1 MAMTFREAARIA
13 PGETIDVSVE
23 LDDQPRTV
31 DLPTT
36 WPQHAWRLSG
46 GERSARIRRFPSRRT
61 MMSTFL
67 HRPKLAYPAFGALA
81 ALAGLLL
88 VAHSATA
95 QSATGTVSGRV
106 LWGSCIRAIPLPMTP
121 DGQAQPGV
129 VQPGAPV
136 SPDAQGIPDQR
147 PVPAP
152 INGLPAG
159 AVLVAVQ
166 NTNVSARTDE
176 AGRFT
181 LSGVPAGQYMTVA
194 AGPVAESVSAT
205 AERPN
210 VFVSGGQS
218 VDIGTLSL
226 GGGGPVNF
234 GIACRAVQLGVGA
247 AGTVEATP
255 GDVPAPT
262 SP

>member
-1 MAMTFREAARIA
+1 M
-13 PGETIDVSVE
+13 
-23 LDDQPRTV
+23 
-31 DLPTT
+31 
-36 WPQHAWRLSG
+36 
-46 GERSARIRRFPSRRT
+46 SA
-61 MMSTFL
+61 L
-67 HRPKLAYPAFGALA
+67 VHRPRITYPVFGALA

-121 DGQAQPGV
+121 DGQAVPGA
-129 VQPGAPV
+129 VQPGSPTT
-136 SPDAQGIPDQR
+136 PDAQGIPGGQR
-147 PVPAP
+147 PIPAP

-166 NTNVSARTDE
+166 NTGVSARTDE

-194 AGPVAESVSAT
+194 AGPVADSVSAT

-226 GGGGPVNF
+226 GGGGPTPF
-234 GIACRAVQLGVGA
+234 GIACRVPQLGSGA
-247 AGTVEATP
+247 AAPADAVP
-255 GDVPAPT
+255 GDAPAPAG
-262 SP
+262 P

>member
-1 MAMTFREAARIA
+1 M
-13 PGETIDVSVE
+13 
-23 LDDQPRTV
+23 
-31 DLPTT
+31 
-36 WPQHAWRLSG
+36 
-46 GERSARIRRFPSRRT
+46 SAL
-61 MMSTFL
+61 L
-67 HRPKLAYPAFGALA
+67 HRPKVAYPAFGALA

-121 DGQAQPGV
+121 DGQP
-129 VQPGAPV
+129 QPGAVQSGAPTT
-136 SPDAQGIPDQR
+136 PDAQGVPGGQR
-147 PVPAP
+147 PIPVP
-152 INGLPAG
+152 ITGLPAG

-194 AGPVAESVSAT
+194 AGPVADSLSAT
-205 AERPN
+205 ADRPN
-210 VFVSGGQS
+210 VFVQGGQS

-226 GGGGPVNF
+226 GGGGPVGF
-234 GIACRAVQLGVGA
+234 GFPCRAVPLGSGA
-247 AGTVEATP
+247 AGTADASPGEAT
-255 GDVPAPT
+255 APT
-262 SP
+262 TPEMPVGP

>member
-1 MAMTFREAARIA
+1 M
-13 PGETIDVSVE
+13 
-23 LDDQPRTV
+23 
-31 DLPTT
+31 
-36 WPQHAWRLSG
+36 SG
-46 GERSARIRRFPSRRT
+46 FI
-61 MMSTFL
+61 
-67 HRPKLAYPAFGALA
+67 HRPGFGYPLFGALA

-106 LWGSCIRAIPLPMTP
+106 LWGPCIRGIPLPMTP
-121 DGQAQPGV
+121 DGQGM
-129 VQPGAPV
+129 PGAVQSGAPTT
-136 SPDAQGIPDQR
+136 PDAQAVPGGQF

-152 INGLPAG
+152 VNGLPAG

-166 NTNVSARTDE
+166 NTGVSARTDE

-194 AGPVAESVSAT
+194 AGPVADSVSAT
-205 AERPN
+205 AARPN
-210 VFVSGGQS
+210 VFVNGGQT

-226 GGGGPVNF
+226 GGGGPTPF
-234 GIACRAVQLGVGA
+234 AIACRVPQLGSGA
-247 AGTVEATP
+247 AAPGEAAP
-255 GDVPAPT
+255 GDVPAAPAPD